1 MEQKPEAKQS
11 EAQQPQ
17 AQQSEVTSPAQLESA
32 KASTEAKGE
41 AKGSG
46 TTSRVTVF
54 VPLPKAPQSIGFAGS
69 LSFNPM
75 KWLLRGVVFG
85 GTAAIAASVGLIA
98 ALTTPIPAAIAPQ
111 HDQPLA
117 FNDLW
122 KQGLLNY
129 PVDRPVNVLVMGID
143 LPLDLP
149 EDAPANKSNVFAGR
163 SDTMLLV
170 RIDPTQNTAN
180 ILSIPRDTQVDL
192 PGQGTEKINYANVL
206 GGSKLAAQVVS
217 QNLNGVPI
225 DRYVRVSTGA
235 FRELVDLLGGV
246 EVNVPI
252 DMKYDDETQH
262 LHINLKKGLQ
272 TLNGKQAEQFARFRN
287 DGNGDIGRVQRQ
299 QQMIHALRD
308 KLTNP
313 MLVARLPQAIELFKK
328 YIDTNLSPDEMLA
341 LVSFGLNLQ
350 KDNFHMVMLPGRF
363 SDPNEYVAS
372 YWLMDQSGKDQV
384 MQEFFDIS
392 SVAVL
397 SQHTNFDNARIAV
410 QNASHDPA
418 MGNRV
423 AAYLQAQGFSNVYVV
438 DDAPEQEGKTQII
451 VQRGDLQGASMLE
464 KTLGIGQVVSA
475 STGDLQSDFTLRVG
489 DDWQERSKV

>member
-1 MEQKPEAKQS
+1 LEQKPEVKQS
-11 EAQQPQ
+11 EVE
-17 AQQSEVTSPAQLESA
+17 QSEVKQSEVKPDSAKPNSA
-32 KASTEAKGE
+32 KASSGAT
-41 AKGSG
+41 GSG
-46 TTSRVTVF
+46 ATHRVTVF
-54 VPLPKAPQSIGFAGS
+54 VPPPKRPQTASFAES
-69 LSFNPM
+69 PHSFSPM
-75 KWLLRGVVFG
+75 KWLLRSVVFG
-85 GTAAIAASVGLIA
+85 GTAAIAAAIGLLA
-98 ALTTPIPAAIAPQ
+98 SLTTPLPAAIAPQ

-117 FNDLW
+117 FNELW
-122 KQGLLNY
+122 KQGLLSY
-129 PVDRPVNVLVMGID
+129 KIDRPVNVLVMGID

-149 EDAPANKSNVFAGR
+149 EDAPANQQSVFAGR

-170 RIDPTQNTAN
+170 RVDPTQNTAN

-192 PGQGTEKINYANVL
+192 PEEGTEKINYANVV

-246 EVNVPI
+246 QVNVPI

-272 TLNGKQAEQFARFRN
+272 TLNGSQAEQFARFRN

-299 QQMIHALRD
+299 QQMIHALRE

-313 MLVARLPQAIELFKK
+313 MMVARLPQAIELFKK
-328 YIDTNLSPDEMLA
+328 YIDTNLSPEEMLS
-341 LVSFGLNLQ
+341 LVGFGLTLQ

-363 SDPNEYVAS
+363 SNPGEYVAS
-372 YWLMDQSGKDQV
+372 YWLMDQTGKDQV

-397 SQHTNFDNARIAV
+397 SQNSNVNNARIAV
-410 QNASHDPA
+410 QNASHDPDLGSRA
-418 MGNRV
+418 
-423 AAYLQAQGFSNVYVV
+423 AAYLQSQGFSNVYVV
-438 DDAPEQEGKTQII
+438 DDWSEQEGKTQII
-451 VQRGDLQGASMLE
+451 VQRGDLQGASTLE
-464 KTLGIGQVVSA
+464 QLLGFGQVVSA
-475 STGDLQSDFTLRVG
+475 STGDLESDFTLRVG

>member
-1 MEQKPEAKQS
+1 MEQKPEVKQFRIKQS
-11 EAQQPQ
+11 EAKSAEADP
-17 AQQSEVTSPAQLESA
+17 AEAKPTEATSGSAKPDLAPDLA
-32 KASTEAKGE
+32 KASSGAT
-41 AKGSG
+41 GSG
-46 TTSRVTVF
+46 TTNRVTVF
-54 VPLPKAPQSIGFAGS
+54 VPLPKAPQPDRFGGS
-69 LSFNPM
+69 FHPM
-75 KWLLRGVVFG
+75 KWLLRSVVFG
-85 GTAAIAASVGLIA
+85 GTAAIAATAGLVA
-98 ALTTPIPAAIAPQ
+98 ALTTPLPAAIAPQ

-122 KQGLLNY
+122 KQGLLSY
-129 PVDRPVNVLVMGID
+129 KVDHPVNVLVMGID

-149 EDAPANKSNVFAGR
+149 ENAPANQANVFAGR

-170 RIDPTQNTAN
+170 RVDPTQNTAN
-180 ILSIPRDTQVDL
+180 IMSIPRDTQVEL

-217 QNLNGVPI
+217 QNLSGVPI

-246 EVNVPI
+246 QVNVPI

-272 TLNGKQAEQFARFRN
+272 TLNGAQAEQFARFRN

-299 QQMIHALRD
+299 QQMIHALRE

-313 MLVARLPQAIELFKK
+313 MMVARLPTAIELFKK
-328 YIDTNLSPDEMLA
+328 YIDTNLSPEEMLS

-350 KDNFHMVMLPGRF
+350 KDNLHMVMLPGRF
-363 SDPNEYVAS
+363 SDPDEYVAS
-372 YWLMDQSGKDQV
+372 YWLMDQTGKDQV

-397 SQHTNFDNARIAV
+397 SQRTNFDNARIAV

-418 MGNRV
+418 LADRA
-423 AAYLQAQGFSNVYVV
+423 AAYLQAQGFSNVYLV
-438 DDAPEQEGKTQII
+438 DDSPEQESKTQII
-451 VQRGDLQGASMLE
+451 VQRG
-464 KTLGIGQVVSA
+464 IC
-475 STGDLQSDFTLRVG
+475 
-489 DDWQERSKV
+489 KVPRC

>member
-1 MEQKPEAKQS
+1 MEQKPEVKQS

-17 AQQSEVTSPAQLESA
+17 AQQSEVTSPVKLESA
-32 KASTEAKGE
+32 KASTEAKG
-41 AKGSG
+41 AKGGGS
-46 TTSRVTVF
+46 TSRVTVF
-54 VPLPKAPQSIGFAGS
+54 VSLPKAPQHSGFAG
-69 LSFNPM
+69 LRAFNSM
-75 KWLLRGVVFG
+75 KWLLRSVVFG

-149 EDAPANKSNVFAGR
+149 ENAPANQANVFAGR

-180 ILSIPRDTQVDL
+180 ILSIPRDTQIDL
-192 PGQGTEKINYANVL
+192 PGQGTEKINYANVI

-341 LVSFGLNLQ
+341 LVGFGLNLQ

-363 SDPNEYVAS
+363 SDPKEYVAS

-418 MGNRV
+418 LATRA
-423 AAYLQAQGFSNVYVV
+423 AAYLQSQGFSNVYVV
-438 DDAPEQEGKTQII
+438 DDAPEQEDKTQII
-451 VQRGDLQGASMLE
+451 VQRGDLQGASMLG
-464 KTLGIGQVVSA
+464 KALGFGQVVSA